1 MSKQMSTETITP
13 EAQAEQV
20 RQLEAQVKYYRELYR
35 EKNRAVQAD
44 DSRVRPLL
52 QEMYDVLVSHHEG
65 DIWSH
70 FVEDL
75 SDFPNLAVRPFTVTF
90 EISVDIEVEA
100 VDEDDAEEKAVEQ
113 LEANYTVTD
122 LAVEAN
128 SYTREA

>member
-1 MSKQMSTETITP
+1 MSTETITP
-13 EAQAEQV
+13 EAQAEEIRTLESRLEYYQEQH
-20 RQLEAQVKYYRELYR
+20 RQAR
-35 EKNRAVQAD
+35 RAVQAD

-65 DIWSH
+65 HIWEH
-70 FVEDL
+70 FVNDL

-90 EISVDIEVEA
+90 EISVDLEVEA

-113 LEANYTVTD
+113 LEANYTIMD
-122 LAVEAN
+122 LAIEAN